1 MRRRERWTEGEV
13 LALPSGEHDYFDRK
27 SGRLFGSSP
36 ASNRSAIGDTVSKAL
51 SAFCN
56 TEGGHLVLGVA
67 DDGTLDGVP
76 AQVGSTSTRDWL
88 EQQIPNLV
96 EPPLHEFRIHNV
108 EKSAQS
114 RIPIGREVVI
124 IDVEDSLEIRQATD
138 HVYYYR
144 AGGRSVPAKHS
155 YLEQRRQRMRP
166 KLDFKLTG
174 VKPINAYQHLGG
186 IFLETEF
193 QFIVENVGQMA
204 AEKWHLAPVGANIES
219 EFQPDYFFNRA
230 DYPIAKGK
238 AGGIRLD
245 NTILPR
251 RQLQEVIDVGFFLH
265 HRRDVKQQ
273 LETLIKP
280 MKITCH
286 LSLEV
291 GPGIEKSFDV
301 APVTNLDSLAAYIS
315 MMTTPLPR

>member
-1 MRRRERWTEGEV
+1 MRRRERWTEQEV
-13 LALPSGEHDYFDRK
+13 LELPQGEHDYFERK
-27 SGRLFGSSP
+27 GGRLFEENKNKI
-36 ASNRSAIGDTVSKAL
+36 ADTVSIAL
-51 SAFCN
+51 SALAN
-56 TEGGHLVLGVA
+56 TDGGYLVLGVA
-67 DDGTLDGVP
+67 NDGTPDGVP

-88 EQQIPNLV
+88 EQQIPNLI

-108 EKSAQS
+108 EKAAQS
-114 RIPIGREVVI
+114 KIPSGREVII
-124 IDVEDSLEIRQATD
+124 IDVEDSLEIRQAND
-138 HVYYYR
+138 CVYYYR

-166 KLDFKLTG
+166 KLDFKLTE
-174 VKPINAYQHLGG
+174 VKPINAYQHIGG

-193 QFIVENVGQMA
+193 QFIVENVGLMA
-204 AEKWHLAPVGANIES
+204 AQNWHLAAVGANVES
-219 EFQPDYFFNRA
+219 EFRPDYLFNRA
-230 DYPIAKGK
+230 DYPIKKGK
-238 AGGIRLD
+238 GGGIRLD

-251 RQLQEVIDVGFFLH
+251 RQLQEAIDVGFFLH
-265 HRRDVKQQ
+265 HRQDVKQQ

-286 LSLEV
+286 LSLEF

-301 APVTNLDSLAAYIS
+301 APVANLDSLAAYIS